1 MNANHLWP
9 LTDATRIISLLA
21 SITGATIRRMKHPW
35 DILSLL
41 EKTLSRLKPSIH
53 PTLIQKQPS
62 TIEGN
67 VVIGPNVRIFEGAKI
82 VGPAYIGEGTIIGN
96 GALVRDA
103 VIADHCVV
111 GYCTEIARSFIGSEC
126 WFHTNY
132 VGDSVFEG
140 NISMGSGAITANLRL
155 DEEVIHSMIDDR
167 PINSGVNKFGAI
179 IGTGVRFGINAGTMP
194 GVKVGKDS
202 FIASGVMVPHD
213 IPDGSFVLTKQALEV
228 RKNRTHVSMER
239 RKDFHKK
246 L

>member
-1 MNANHLWP
+1 MDANRLWP
-9 LTDATRIISLLA
+9 LTDATRIISLLSSISGA
-21 SITGATIRRMKHPW
+21 SIQKIEHPW
-35 DILSLL
+35 DVLHLV
-41 EKTLSRLKPSIH
+41 EKTLFQLKPKIH

-62 TIEGN
+62 AIEGN

-96 GALVRDA
+96 GALVRDT

-111 GYCTEIARSFIGSEC
+111 GYCTEIARSYIGPEC

-155 DEEVIHSMIDDR
+155 DEEEIRSMIGDR
-167 PINSGVNKFGAI
+167 PMESGLNKFGTV

-194 GVKVGKDS
+194 GVKIGRDS
-202 FIASGVMVPHD
+202 FIASGVMIPRD
-213 IPDGSFVLTKQALEV
+213 IPDESFVVAKQVLDV
-228 RKNRTHVSMER
+228 RTNRAHVSMES
-239 RKDFHKK
+239 RKSFHKK